1 MSSWVCSYV
10 TRNVVTADHPHPFS
24 SSQQFG
30 SPPRRASIRLPLTS
44 MPKFQLLKLQK
55 FQSLSS
61 TREGEQD
68 SESVVQTL
76 KIPDEWLLPSKAIE
90 ASHVSTYTRCTTNEG
105 SQNSLAELSQAELP
119 VRFSKTVQLEQML
132 SGLFCA
138 NVLQSL
144 SFLRESISLRN
155 VLLPFSTDLRGY
167 KAFTVHCKEKAYVR
181 FSCNNGDEHG
191 NQSELD
197 RGTWQISSLKGS
209 YQRRD
214 REQSVNK

>member
-30 SPPRRASIRLPLTS
+30 SPPRRASVRLPLTS

-76 KIPDEWLLPSKAIE
+76 KIPLERYSFR

-155 VLLPFSTDLRGY
+155 VSLPFSTGR
-167 KAFTVHCKEKAYVR
+167 FTRLQSVHCTLQGKSVR
-181 FSCNNGDEHG
+181 KI
-191 NQSELD
+191 QL
-197 RGTWQISSLKGS
+197 
-209 YQRRD
+209 
-214 REQSVNK
+214 